1 MVDAIE
7 IAGFK
12 CLRVISEST
21 AICYNYGFFRKNDL
35 SKDNERVVAFIDM
48 GHSKTT
54 VTIAG
59 FKQQECRIITSKS
72 DRNLGGRDMD
82 WQIMTKLSAEFA
94 AKYGTDDPLTVP
106 RCRLRLFE
114 GIEKARKLLS
124 GDTECNINID
134 YLL

>member
-1 MVDAIE
+1 
-7 IAGFK
+7 
-12 CLRVISEST
+12 
-21 AICYNYGFFRKNDL
+21 
-35 SKDNERVVAFIDM
+35 
-48 GHSKTT
+48 
-54 VTIAG
+54 
-59 FKQQECRIITSKS
+59 
-72 DRNLGGRDMD
+72 MD